1 MGATSYP
8 SFIYTQTKGGDAMQF
23 PEHVHELKPE
33 HYEIAGVPTYS
44 HTDWNGYAQIPP
56 KGALCCTIGRIN
68 AGECEF
74 FVGDG
79 IHKYADLAKVGGSIG
94 TPSATAKESAIVQA
108 DETGKLT
115 GWAAAI
121 LAAAGEEIAV
131 SPWTPALAGSTA
143 AGVFVYGANNAGQ
156 IIKFG
161 LMAFVQATI
170 HITEV
175 TSAPE
180 GTAFISG
187 LADAAEGVHP
197 VAVFGK
203 EGCTG
208 DKIKNIAGGLINGAV
223 IELHGKDG
231 SNISAP
237 ITFTAEPGT
246 LYEVALPVGVDDL
259 IIYVSGIYFIAEVE

>member
-1 MGATSYP
+1 
-8 SFIYTQTKGGDAMQF
+8 MQF

-44 HTDWNGYAQIPP
+44 HTDWNGYSQIPP

-68 AGECEF
+68 SGEIEF

-94 TPSATAKESAIVQA
+94 TPSATGEESAIVKA

-121 LAAAGEEIAV
+121 LAAAGEGIAV
-131 SPWTPALAGSTA
+131 SPWTPALAGLTT

-161 LMAFVQATI
+161 SKLAFIQATI

-175 TSAPE
+175 TTAPE
-180 GTAFISG
+180 GAASITG

-197 VAVFGK
+197 IAAYGK
-203 EGCTG
+203 EGGTG
-208 DKIKNIAGGLINGAV
+208 DKIKNIMSGLVNGAV
-223 IELHGKDG
+223 IELWTKTADMA
-231 SNISAP
+231 SAP
-237 ITFTAEPGT
+237 VTFKATPDT
-246 LYEVALPVGVDDL
+246 LNDVALPIGVDDVV
-259 IIYVSGIYFIAEVE
+259 IYISGIYFIAEPAE

>member
-1 MGATSYP
+1 
-8 SFIYTQTKGGDAMQF
+8 MQF
-23 PEHVHELKPE
+23 PEHVHELNPS
-33 HYEIAGVPTYS
+33 HYEIAGVPTYL
-44 HTDWNGYAQIPP
+44 HTEWDTYDQIPP

-68 AGECEF
+68 AGETEF

-79 IHKYADLAKVGGSIG
+79 THKYSDLAKVGGSIG
-94 TPSATAKESAIVQA
+94 TPSVTGKASAIVKA
-108 DETGKLT
+108 DATGGLT

-121 LAAAGEEIAV
+121 LAAAGEGIAV
-131 SPWTPALAGSTA
+131 SPWTPVLAGSTA
-143 AGVFVYGANNAGQ
+143 AGVFVYGENNAGQ

-161 LMAFVQATI
+161 SKLAFIQATI

-175 TSAPE
+175 TTAPE
-180 GTAFISG
+180 GAALING
-187 LADAAEGVHP
+187 LVNAAEGVHP

-223 IELHGKDG
+223 IELYGKDG

-237 ITFTAEPGT
+237 ITFAAEPGT

-259 IIYVSGIYFIAEVE
+259 IIYISGIYFIAAE